1 LQQIKI
7 QKFKNIQNKNS
18 HKNNNLWLTM
28 HTIPWTYN
36 VVSELGYIIW
46 KFVVQNSE
54 EPLGPGS
61 GLSGFD
67 GALVEHGTQGIL

>member
-1 LQQIKI
+1 
-7 QKFKNIQNKNS
+7 
-18 HKNNNLWLTM
+18 M